1 MLFLIGMPLAGK
13 SYWAGELARH
23 YQLSF
28 TDLDTE
34 IERRVGIPI
43 QDIFKEQGEDGFR
56 KHEQSVLKNLI
67 MKKEV
72 DIIACGGGT
81 PVFYDN
87 MERMKQHG
95 CVVYLEA
102 DTTTL
107 IERFAAATTERP
119 LLKHADNRKE
129 ALDELLAQRKN
140 IYEQAHYTLDT
151 NRLSVSNFEQI
162 IASCTNRQ

>member
-13 SYWAGELARH
+13 SYWARELARH

-34 IERRVGIPI
+34 IERRVGMPI
-43 QDIFKEQGEDGFR
+43 HDIFKQQGEDGFR

-67 MKKEV
+67 MKKEA

-81 PVFYDN
+81 PAFYDN

-119 LLKHADNRKE
+119 LLKQADNRKE

-162 IASCTNRQ
+162 IALCTNRQ

>member
-13 SYWAGELARH
+13 SYWAKELALH

-28 TDLDTE
+28 ADLDTE
-34 IERRVGIPI
+34 IERRVGMPI

-67 MKKEV
+67 KGKEA

-81 PVFYDN
+81 PAFYDN
-87 MERMKQHG
+87 MEQMKQHG
-95 CVVYLEA
+95 CVVYLKA

-107 IERFAAATTERP
+107 IERFAAAATERP
-119 LLKHADNRKE
+119 LLLQASNKKQ
-129 ALDELLAQRKN
+129 ALEELLTQRKN
-140 IYEQAHYTLDT
+140 IYEQADYTLDT